1 MGTLDILI
9 LIVLTIGLIR
19 GMRTGFVRQ
28 ATTLAG
34 ILVAFVA
41 AASLM
46 GAAGNVLSDYV
57 GLSTDLA
64 PLVGFVAVFLLARL
78 IIYTF
83 GAALDDL
90 LVRTKLGGVNRVAGG
105 IAGAF
110 KAAVI
115 MSLVFLVFG
124 FVRLPSAPI
133 RAQSDLYE
141 VVYRIVP
148 DAWQFLS
155 KQSPAFDDLRKE
167 IDDRLGAGSG
177 ARPI

>member
-1 MGTLDILI
+1 MSTLDIII
-9 LIVLTIGLIR
+9 LIVLTIGLIH

-57 GLSTDLA
+57 GLSPDLA

-78 IIYTF
+78 VIYAF
-83 GAALDDL
+83 GTALDEL
-90 LVRTKLGGVNRVAGG
+90 LTRTKLGGLNRLAGG
-105 IAGAF
+105 VAGAF

-115 MSLVFLVFG
+115 MSILFLVFG

-141 VVYRIVP
+141 AVYGIVP

-155 KQSPAFDDLRKE
+155 KQSPAFDDLRKQVE
-167 IDDRLGAGSG
+167 DRLGAGSG